1 MLPLNRRQ
9 TLFGFALAEVLLGS
23 VILAI
28 GAAVICG
35 LCRKCVI
42 NNVRGIEYEQA
53 VRLLDECLDQAA
65 TDEML
70 DELIMVRTVESNFG
84 QRYPDYSYTLDLEMT
99 DQADLYEVTAVVVW
113 EVLGKYYQLQATTLI
128 FNYVK

>member
-1 MLPLNRRQ
+1 MSVFERRQ

-35 LCRKCVI
+35 LCRKCVV
-42 NNVRGIEYEQA
+42 NNLRGIEYEQA
-53 VRLLDECLDQAA
+53 ARLLDESLDRAA

-70 DELIMVRTVESNFG
+70 QELIVARTVEGDFG
-84 QRYPDYSYTLDLEMT
+84 QRYPDYSFTLDLEAT
-99 DQADLYEVTAVVVW
+99 DQADLYEVTALVAW
-113 EVLGKYYQLQATTLI
+113 EVLGKNYQLQATTLI
-128 FNYVK
+128 YDYVK

>member
-1 MLPLNRRQ
+1 MSVLKRRQ

-35 LCRKCVI
+35 LCRKCVV
-42 NNVRGIEYEQA
+42 NNLRGI
-53 VRLLDECLDQAA
+53 DECLDRAA

-70 DELIMVRTVESNFG
+70 DELMVARTVEGDFG
-84 QRYPDYSYTLDLEMT
+84 RRYPDYSYTLDLETT
-99 DQADLYEVTAVVVW
+99 DQADLYEVTALVAW
-113 EVLGKYYQLQATTLI
+113 EVLGKNYQMQATTLI
-128 FNYVK
+128 YDYVK